1 MTDQITER
9 PTATLADLQTWAS
22 VVNHDY
28 NRAMS
33 LAELAIDM
41 MVQLAKNIDGLKRLR
56 PSETIAMLEQAGF
69 TNVDCRSLS
78 RLMADCG
85 RKYTED
91 DTDDVMNKPCRFER
105 IATGCLHIGSMANAR
120 RGSRLRHLVKK
131 YGAPTT
137 KAPTCE

>member
-1 MTDQITER
+1 MTDQTTER

-41 MVQLAKNIDGLKRLR
+41 MAQLAKNIDGLKRLK
-56 PSETIAMLEQAGF
+56 PSETIEMLEQAGL
-69 TNVDCRSLS
+69 TPMDCKSLS
-78 RLMADCG
+78 RLMADCE
-85 RKYTED
+85 RKYND
-91 DTDDVMNKPCRFER
+91 DNASDAINKPLCFDR

-120 RGSRLRHLVKK
+120 RGSVQ
-131 YGAPTT
+131 
-137 KAPTCE
+137 

>member
-1 MTDQITER
+1 MTDQGTQR

-22 VVNHDY
+22 VVAHDY

-56 PSETIAMLEQAGF
+56 PSETLAMLEQAGL
-69 TNVDCRSLS
+69 TTVDCRSLF

-85 RKYTED
+85 RKNTGD
-91 DTDDVMNKPCRFER
+91 DTDDVLEQPCRFDK
-105 IATGCLHIGSMANAR
+105 IASGCLHIGSMASFR
-120 RGSRLRHLVKK
+120 RS
-131 YGAPTT
+131 T
-137 KAPTCE
+137 K